1 MIFLAPVYLIVA
13 GAVAAGVVA
22 LHFLSTREPDTDL
35 LPTTRFIPKV
45 PVQATTITVRF
56 TDPWLLV
63 LRVLL
68 ILLIGAALARP
79 LIHPLSAPVARIAVV
94 DVSRA
99 VGSARELA
107 DSARGY
113 VEGAAAVVFFDREAR
128 EVGSVAMDSLEVL
141 AEGTAGSPPEGE
153 DGTGAPGAATEAPG
167 WARAEKGS
175 LSSALITALRTASRL
190 RDGADSLELVVIS
203 PFAREERD
211 AATERIRA
219 LWPGR
224 IEVVRVGGVGAPE
237 GLPAGT
243 RTVAIAPAP
252 PGQASRVRVEWADS
266 AASELWTE
274 RETPDTIA
282 GVRANEAVM
291 VYPFVRRWQP
301 AAATPSALSTDAR
314 PATVPAGDTRV
325 YARWM
330 DGEPAAFEH
339 TTADG
344 CVRSIA
350 IPLPTEGDAILRPA
364 FQRFQTGLDAPCGE
378 PGDPTPLS
386 DEFLTAFAGDG
397 PLAPASE
404 IGRQVQR
411 VTPAVP
417 WILALAL
424 LVALA
429 EHWARRRLAKGSGTG
444 SAGGRPQRGN
454 RGGAAGR
461 KGNRRAA

>member
-1 MIFLAPVYLIVA
+1 MIFLAPVYIIVA

-35 LPTTRFIPKV
+35 LPTVRFIPKV
-45 PVQATTITVRF
+45 PVQATTITMRF
-56 TDPWLLV
+56 SDPWLLV

-68 ILLIGAALARP
+68 ILLLGAALARP
-79 LIHPLSAPVARIAVV
+79 LLHPLSAPVKSISVV

-99 VGSARELA
+99 VGSPRELA

-128 EVGSVAMDSLEVL
+128 EVGGGAMDSLEAL
-141 AEGTAGSPPEGE
+141 AEGAPISEDGLAGE
-153 DGTGAPGAATEAPG
+153 GTGARGGTQR

-175 LSSALITALRTASRL
+175 LSSALIAALRTASRL
-190 RDGADSLELVVIS
+190 RDGADSLQLVVIS

-224 IEVVRVGGVGAPE
+224 IEVVRVGGADPAD
-237 GLPAGT
+237 GLPAGAAMET
-243 RTVAIAPAP
+243 ATES
-252 PGQASRVRVEWADS
+252 PGQASPIRIEWADS
-266 AASELWTE
+266 AASELWTQ
-274 RETPDTIA
+274 REIPDTIA
-282 GVRANEAVM
+282 GVRANDAIM
-291 VYPFVRRWQP
+291 VYPFERRWQP
-301 AAATPSALSTDAR
+301 AAATPAALSTGSQSPTTAH
-314 PATVPAGDTRV
+314 TRV

-330 DGEPAAFEH
+330 DGEPAAFERA
-339 TTADG
+339 TADG
-344 CVRSIA
+344 CIRSIA

-364 FQRFQTGLDAPCGE
+364 FQRFLAGLDAPCGE

-386 DEFLTAFAGDG
+386 DEFLTAYAGDG
-397 PLAPASE
+397 PLAPTSE
-404 IGRQVQR
+404 IGRQVKR

-429 EHWARRRLAKGSGTG
+429 EHWARRRLAKGSDKGPA
-444 SAGGRPQRGN
+444 SGRPQQIQPTRS
-454 RGGAAGR
+454 AA
-461 KGNRRAA
+461 

>member
-1 MIFLAPVYLIVA
+1 MIFLAPVYLVVA
-13 GAVAAGVVA
+13 GTVAAGVVA

-45 PVQATTITVRF
+45 PVQATTVTVRF

-68 ILLIGAALARP
+68 ILLLGAALARP

-99 VGSARELA
+99 VGSPRELA
-107 DSARGY
+107 DSARGH

-128 EVGSVAMDSLEVL
+128 EVGGGALDSLEAL
-141 AEGTAGSPPEGE
+141 AAGDGRAAG
-153 DGTGAPGAATEAPG
+153 DGTVARGAPGGEPRWTGAA
-167 WARAEKGS
+167 KGS
-175 LSSALITALRTASRL
+175 LSSALIVALRTASRL
-190 RDGADSLELVVIS
+190 RDGADSLQLVVVS

-224 IEVVRVGGVGAPE
+224 IEVVRAGGVGPAA
-237 GLPAGT
+237 GLPSAAPTGT
-243 RTVAIAPAP
+243 SAESPVPT
-252 PGQASRVRVEWADS
+252 SRIRVEWADS
-266 AASELWTE
+266 TASEFWAE
-274 RETPDTIA
+274 REVPDTIA
-282 GVRANEAVM
+282 GVRADDAVM
-291 VYPFVRRWQP
+291 VYPFARRWRP
-301 AAATPSALSTDAR
+301 AAATPSPLSAAGPS
-314 PATVPAGDTRV
+314 PADPAQHTRV
-325 YARWM
+325 HARWM
-330 DGEPAAFEH
+330 DGEPAAFERI
-339 TTADG
+339 TDDG

-364 FQRFQTGLDAPCGE
+364 FQRFLAGLDDPCGE

-386 DEFLTAFAGDG
+386 DDFLTAFAGDG

-404 IGRQVQR
+404 IGRQVKR

-429 EHWARRRLAKGSGTG
+429 EHWVRRRLATG
-444 SAGGRPQRGN
+444 PASGRPQRGD
-454 RGGAAGR
+454 RGGATGHGR
-461 KGNRRAA
+461 NRRAA

>member
-13 GAVAAGVVA
+13 GAIAAGVVA

-56 TDPWLLV
+56 TDPWLLL

-68 ILLIGAALARP
+68 ILLLGTALARP

-113 VEGAAAVVFFDREAR
+113 VEGAAAAVFFDREAR
-128 EVGSVAMDSLEVL
+128 EVGGGAMDSLEAL
-141 AEGTAGSPPEGE
+141 AEGAAGSPGAGGE
-153 DGTGAPGAATEAPG
+153 AVRGAPGEAPG
-167 WARAEKGS
+167 WTRAAKGS
-175 LSSALITALRTASRL
+175 LSSALIAALRTASRL
-190 RDGADSLELVVIS
+190 RDGADSLQLVVIS
-203 PFAREERD
+203 SFAREERD

-224 IEVVRVGGVGAPE
+224 IEVVRVGGVGAAD
-237 GLPAGT
+237 GLTAEATAATATESP
-243 RTVAIAPAP
+243 R
-252 PGQASRVRVEWADS
+252 QASRVRVEWADS

-282 GVRANEAVM
+282 GVRAGDAVM
-291 VYPFVRRWQP
+291 VYPFERRWRP
-301 AAATPSALSTDAR
+301 AAETPAALSTGGQ
-314 PATVPAGDTRV
+314 PPTGPTENTRV

-330 DGEPAAFEH
+330 DGEPAAFERS
-339 TTADG
+339 TTEG
-344 CVRSIA
+344 CLRSIA

-364 FQRFQTGLDAPCGE
+364 FQRFLAGLDTQCGE
-378 PGDPTPLS
+378 PGDRTPLS
-386 DEFLTAFAGDG
+386 DQFLTAFAGDG

-404 IGRQVQR
+404 IGRQVKR

-429 EHWARRRLAKGSGTG
+429 EHWARRRLEKGSDKGPA
-444 SAGGRPQRGN
+444 SGRQETR
-454 RGGAAGR
+454 R
-461 KGNRRAA
+461 NRRAA

>member
-1 MIFLAPVYLIVA
+1 MIFLAPVYLVVA

-35 LPTTRFIPKV
+35 LPTVRFIPKV
-45 PVQATTITVRF
+45 PVQATTITMRF
-56 TDPWLLV
+56 SDPWLLV

-68 ILLIGAALARP
+68 ILLLGAALARP
-79 LIHPLSAPVARIAVV
+79 LLHSLSAPVSRIAVV

-99 VGSARELA
+99 VGSPRELV

-113 VEGAAAVVFFDREAR
+113 VEEAAAVVFFDREAG
-128 EVGSVAMDSLEVL
+128 EVAAGAMDSLDVL
-141 AEGTAGSPPEGE
+141 AERSAGPPGAGSEG
-153 DGTGAPGAATEAPG
+153 T
-167 WARAEKGS
+167 RGS
-175 LSSALITALRTASRL
+175 LSSALIAALRTASRM
-190 RDGADSLELVVIS
+190 RDGADSLQLVVIS

-224 IEVVRVGGVGAPE
+224 IEVVRVGGV
-237 GLPAGT
+237 
-243 RTVAIAPAP
+243 VADPAP
-252 PGQASRVRVEWADS
+252 NEQVSPPQVEWADS
-266 AASELWTE
+266 AASSLWTE
-274 RETPDTIA
+274 RENPDTIA
-282 GVRANEAVM
+282 GVRANDAVM
-291 VYPFVRRWQP
+291 VYPFERRWRP
-301 AAATPSALSTDAR
+301 AAVTPSALSTDG
-314 PATVPAGDTRV
+314 PPSTNPTQSTRV

-330 DGEPAAFEH
+330 DGEPAAFERA
-339 TTADG
+339 TADG

-364 FQRFQTGLDAPCGE
+364 FQRFLSDLGSPCGE

-397 PLAPASE
+397 PLAPASG
-404 IGRQVQR
+404 IGRQVKR

-429 EHWARRRLAKGSGTG
+429 EHWARRRLTKGSDKGL
-444 SAGGRPQRGN
+444 AGGHPQRGD
-454 RGGAAGR
+454 RGGPTGR
-461 KGNRRAA
+461 KRKWRAA

>member
-1 MIFLAPVYLIVA
+1 MIFLAPVYLVAA

-35 LPTTRFIPKV
+35 LPTVRFIPKV
-45 PVQATTITVRF
+45 PVQATTITMRF
-56 TDPWLLV
+56 SDPWLLV

-68 ILLIGAALARP
+68 ILLIGTALARP
-79 LIHPLSAPVARIAVV
+79 ILHPISAPVSRIAVV

-99 VGSARELA
+99 VGSPRELA

-113 VEGAAAVVFFDREAR
+113 VDGAAATLFFDREAR
-128 EVGSVAMDSLEVL
+128 EVGAGAMDSLDVPAERS
-141 AEGTAGSPPEGE
+141 AGPPGAGGEGT
-153 DGTGAPGAATEAPG
+153 
-167 WARAEKGS
+167 RGS
-175 LSSALITALRTASRL
+175 LSSALIAALRTASRL
-190 RDGADSLELVVIS
+190 RDGADSLQLVVIS

-224 IEVVRVGGVGAPE
+224 IEVVRVGGAVADPAPTE
-237 GLPAGT
+237 TA
-243 RTVAIAPAP
+243 AAP
-252 PGQASRVRVEWADS
+252 PGQIARPRVEWADS
-266 AASELWTE
+266 AASDFWTE

-282 GVRANEAVM
+282 GVRANDAVM
-291 VYPFVRRWQP
+291 VYPFERRWRP
-301 AAATPSALSTDAR
+301 AAVTPSADGPTSTD
-314 PATVPAGDTRV
+314 PAQNTRV

-330 DGEPAAFEH
+330 DGEPAAFERA
-339 TTADG
+339 TADG
-344 CVRSIA
+344 CLRSIA

-364 FQRFQTGLDAPCGE
+364 FQRFLADLGNPCGE

-397 PLAPASE
+397 PLAPASA
-404 IGRQVQR
+404 IGRQVKR

-429 EHWARRRLAKGSGTG
+429 EHWARRRLAKGSDKGP
-444 SAGGRPQRGN
+444 AGGQPLWRTT
-454 RGGAAGR
+454 
-461 KGNRRAA
+461 